1 MFFMGNNITLFVN
14 TAFITSCIAMAI
26 VFLAIPLPPN
36 KGLSKYRISLRFLAG
51 AYLIVG
57 LLKIAIL
64 MFQLATVDLI
74 SIERLTISSLQA
86 TLFTLVLITLI
97 NPHFITR
104 RFLFYQIIPVL
115 ILNILYI
122 LVASRYGNPVIANI
136 NSLIEQAYYPSV
148 LVRELFVL
156 FYVIQILYLSRLF
169 IIHARK
175 YEHEIDNYFSEP
187 YRLYLPWVRYCYYAA
202 LSVGISALVSCFI
215 QSETVVLIFNIVY
228 SIFYLVFGI
237 CYIQYPRTFI
247 FIEPAIYPRGSNA
260 NEISKNSKRLSWN
273 ELKEII
279 LNERYYLRPEVNIEE
294 MARHLK
300 IGRTTLS
307 KFINMEENMNFN
319 GWINSLRIEEAK
331 NLLIQQPNL
340 NLIEISELVGYSESS
355 NFSRQF
361 KLITNE
367 SPSVWRLNFKIRH
380 STLHIQKNGSEEM
393 NQSDLHT

>member
-1 MFFMGNNITLFVN
+1 MENNATLFVN

-36 KGLSKYRISLRFLAG
+36 KGLFKYRISLRFLAG
-51 AYLIVG
+51 AYLIVA
-57 LLKIAIL
+57 LLKIAVM
-64 MFQLATVDLI
+64 MFQFAIVDLI

-86 TLFTLVLITLI
+86 TLFTLTLITLI

-115 ILNILYI
+115 ILNIFYI
-122 LVASRYGNPVIANI
+122 LVASHYGNPVIANI

-156 FYVIQILYLSRLF
+156 FYVIQIVYLSRLF

-175 YEHEIDNYFSEP
+175 YEHEIDNFFSEP

-215 QSETVVLIFNIVY
+215 QSEMVVLFFNIVY

-237 CYIQYPRTFI
+237 CYIQYRRTFI
-247 FIEPAIYPRGSNA
+247 IIEPAIYPRA
-260 NEISKNSKRLSWN
+260 NDSTEGSKNSKRLVWN
-273 ELKEII
+273 ELKETI
-279 LNERYYLRPEVNIEE
+279 LNEKYYLRPEVNIEE

-307 KFINMEENMNFN
+307 KFINIEENMNFN

-331 NLLIQQPNL
+331 SLLVEQPNL

-361 KLITNE
+361 KLITDV
-367 SPSVWRLNFKIRH
+367 SPSVWRQYPK
-380 STLHIQKNGSEEM
+380 SEQTMQHIQ
-393 NQSDLHT
+393 

>member
-1 MFFMGNNITLFVN
+1 MENNATLFVN

-36 KGLSKYRISLRFLAG
+36 KGLLKYRISLRFLAG
-51 AYLIVG
+51 AYLIVA
-57 LLKIAIL
+57 LLKIAVM
-64 MFQLATVDLI
+64 MFQLAIVDLI
-74 SIERLTISSLQA
+74 SVERLTISSLQA
-86 TLFTLVLITLI
+86 TLFTMTLITLI

-104 RFLFYQIIPVL
+104 RFLIYQILPVL

-122 LVASRYGNPVIANI
+122 TVASRWGNPVLINI
-136 NSLIEQAYYPSV
+136 NALLSQTFHPSV
-148 LVRELFVL
+148 VVREMFVL
-156 FYVIQILYLSRLF
+156 FYVIQIVYLSRLF

-215 QSETVVLIFNIVY
+215 QSEKVVLFFNIIY

-237 CYIQYPRTFI
+237 CYIQYRRTFI
-247 FIEPAIYPRGSNA
+247 IIEPAIYPRTNTST
-260 NEISKNSKRLSWN
+260 EVSKTGKRLVWN

-279 LNERYYLRPEVNIEE
+279 LNEKYYLRPEVNIEE
-294 MARHLK
+294 MARYLK

-307 KFINMEENMNFN
+307 KFINIEENMNFN

-331 NLLIQQPNL
+331 QLLIQQPNL

-361 KLITNE
+361 KHITDV
-367 SPSVWRLNFKIRH
+367 SPSVWRQYSKSEQTMH
-380 STLHIQKNGSEEM
+380 HIQ
-393 NQSDLHT
+393 

>member
-1 MFFMGNNITLFVN
+1 MENNATLFVN

-36 KGLSKYRISLRFLAG
+36 KGLLKYRISLRFLAG
-51 AYLIVG
+51 AYLIVA
-57 LLKIAIL
+57 LLKIAVM
-64 MFQLATVDLI
+64 MFQLAIVDLI
-74 SIERLTISSLQA
+74 SVERLTISSLQA
-86 TLFTLVLITLI
+86 TLFTMTLITLI

-104 RFLFYQIIPVL
+104 RFLFYQLIPLL

-169 IIHARK
+169 IIQARK
-175 YEHEIDNYFSEP
+175 YEHEIDNFFSEP
-187 YRLYLPWVRYCYYAA
+187 LRLYLPWVRYCYYAA

-215 QSETVVLIFNIVY
+215 QSENVVLFFNIIY

-237 CYIQYPRTFI
+237 CYIQYRRTFI
-247 FIEPAIYPRGSNA
+247 IIEPAIYPRA
-260 NEISKNSKRLSWN
+260 NDSTEGSKNSKRLVWN
-273 ELKEII
+273 ELKETI
-279 LNERYYLRPEVNIEE
+279 LNEKYYLRPEVNIEE

-307 KFINMEENMNFN
+307 KFINIEENMNFN

-331 NLLIQQPNL
+331 SLLVEQPNL

-361 KLITNE
+361 KLITE
-367 SPSVWRLNFKIRH
+367 VSPSVWRQYPKSEQTIH
-380 STLHIQKNGSEEM
+380 HIQ
-393 NQSDLHT
+393 